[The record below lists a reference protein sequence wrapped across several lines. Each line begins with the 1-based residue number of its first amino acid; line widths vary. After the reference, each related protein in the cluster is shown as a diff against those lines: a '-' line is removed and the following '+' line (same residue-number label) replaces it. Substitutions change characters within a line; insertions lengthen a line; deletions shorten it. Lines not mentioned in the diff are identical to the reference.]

1 MLKEFNLNIDSAFSG
16 EECIEKVKENNY
28 DLILMDIMMPKMSGV
43 EALKRLKELPNFN
56 TPVVALTADAIQGKS
71 NKYIEV
77 GFNDYISKPIEKESL
92 KKVLNKCLNGN
103 YETTNDEDIHKVIQI
118 SDNDIEKLNKKL
130 NEMNEENKNTDCKGN
145 VDYLKE
151 NDIDVDAS
159 IEILG
164 DIDMYNET
172 LKTFKEESKER
183 MPRLERNKKEK
194 NMNEYSID
202 AHALKSDS
210 KYLGFKKLAEIS
222 LKHEMK
228 SKENDVD
235 YIMEHYEEL
244 LNEYNRIANIIDK
257 YLG

>member
-1 MLKEFNLNIDSAFSG
+1 
-16 EECIEKVKENNY
+16 
-28 DLILMDIMMPKMSGV
+28 
-43 EALKRLKELPNFN
+43 
-56 TPVVALTADAIQGKS
+56 
-71 NKYIEV
+71 
-77 GFNDYISKPIEKESL
+77 
-92 KKVLNKCLNGN
+92 
-103 YETTNDEDIHKVIQI
+103 
-118 SDNDIEKLNKKL
+118 
-130 NEMNEENKNTDCKGN
+130 MNEENKNTDCKGN
-145 VDYLKE
+145 IDYLKE

-183 MPRLERNKKEK
+183 MPRLEKNKKEK
-194 NMNEYSID
+194 NMSEYSID